1 MAEFLIRVHDKVNPD
16 SVYSDVKCLKRGDVV
31 SVCPDGWVWSTREL
45 RLPFWRI
52 VKVAGMAM
60 DEAEAFLSPEPGDS
74 LLNKMLRRRAFKVDV
89 DRITL
94 PKRIKEWLAD
104 DTRAVPFLEINT
116 TTARGLKTLKE
127 PLSDPA
133 VIG

>member
-16 SVYSDVKCLKRGDVV
+16 SIYRDVRCLKRGDVV

-45 RLPFWRI
+45 TFPFWRI
-52 VKVAGMAM
+52 VKVVGMAL
-60 DEAEAFLSPEPGDS
+60 DEAEAFLAPELGD
-74 LLNKMLRRRAFKVDV
+74 LRLNKMLRRRAFKVDV
-89 DRITL
+89 DRTTL
-94 PKRIKEWLAD
+94 PKRIKDWLAD

-116 TTARGLKTLKE
+116 TTVRDLKTLKE
-127 PLSDPA
+127 PLSDPG